1 MTLAQ
6 VERLRKDERELDNR
20 IYRLKKQGKD
30 NLVRK
35 LTIKRGFL
43 KQSICDSY
51 NETQQGVVLAR
62 RGGFPPYVNYKQY
75 IMITYEFYNT
85 ETNEIEEHRMSYKDL
100 DKFKSDNPNLE
111 K

>member
-43 KQSICDSY
+43 KLSISDSF
-51 NETQQGVVLAR
+51 NETQ
-62 RGGFPPYVNYKQY
+62 
-75 IMITYEFYNT
+75 
-85 ETNEIEEHRMSYKDL
+85 
-100 DKFKSDNPNLE
+100 
-111 K
+111 

>member
-35 LTIKRGFL
+35 LNIKRGFL

-51 NETQQGVVLAR
+51 TETQ
-62 RGGFPPYVNYKQY
+62 
-75 IMITYEFYNT
+75 
-85 ETNEIEEHRMSYKDL
+85 
-100 DKFKSDNPNLE
+100 
-111 K
+111 

>member
-35 LTIKRGFL
+35 QPKSVDFL
-43 KQSICDSY
+43 KQSISDSF
-51 NETQQGVVLAR
+51 NETQ
-62 RGGFPPYVNYKQY
+62 
-75 IMITYEFYNT
+75 
-85 ETNEIEEHRMSYKDL
+85 
-100 DKFKSDNPNLE
+100 
-111 K
+111 

>member
-35 LTIKRGFL
+35 LTITRGFL
-43 KQSICDSY
+43 KQSISDSF
-51 NETQQGVVLAR
+51 NETQ
-62 RGGFPPYVNYKQY
+62 
-75 IMITYEFYNT
+75 
-85 ETNEIEEHRMSYKDL
+85 
-100 DKFKSDNPNLE
+100 
-111 K
+111 

>member
-6 VERLRKDERELDNR
+6 VERLRKDERELNNR

-43 KQSICDSY
+43 KQSISDSF
-51 NETQQGVVLAR
+51 NETQ
-62 RGGFPPYVNYKQY
+62 
-75 IMITYEFYNT
+75 
-85 ETNEIEEHRMSYKDL
+85 
-100 DKFKSDNPNLE
+100 
-111 K
+111 